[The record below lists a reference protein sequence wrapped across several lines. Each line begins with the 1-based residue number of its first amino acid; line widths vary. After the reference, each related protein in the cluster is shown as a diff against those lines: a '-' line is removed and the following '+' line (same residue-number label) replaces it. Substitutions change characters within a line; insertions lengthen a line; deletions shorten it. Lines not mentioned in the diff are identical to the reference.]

1 MSAEND
7 KHLPL
12 ISAYPSRTKQVA
24 PQNHENETL
33 TLDEE
38 EDEEEEVHN
47 EKDSSDD
54 EGKIPVE

>member
-38 EDEEEEVHN
+38 EDEEEEEGN
-47 EKDSSDD
+47 ETDSSDH
-54 EGKIPVE
+54 KAKYW